1 MVGARSMK
9 AVVFDVKGTIAHFR
23 KPDTTSTQL
32 TYPFITPTAI
42 KGLIGA
48 ILGIEDFV
56 TRDKVGLKLLSPVR
70 TVAQQMSMLGKD
82 GGTTFNR
89 PTTIE
94 LVVNPAYR
102 IYYVGEEF
110 TEVLDQFLQKG
121 HAVYPPYLGSAYCL
135 TWPRWQATY
144 ERVEQVPLD
153 KPVETGT
160 VIPSRIIKELILQ
173 DGHSYS
179 RAGGF
184 LHHYKGQRTFEKS
197 IDFIYER
204 NGRSI
209 TFIPKEN
216 KDEEIEL
223 VRIGEEIVC
232 LY

>member
-1 MVGARSMK
+1 MK
-9 AVVFDVKGTIAHFR
+9 AVVFDVKGSIAHFR

-42 KGLIGA
+42 KGLVGA

-56 TRDKVGLKLLSPVR
+56 TQDKVGLRLLRPVR

-82 GGTTFNR
+82 GNTFNR

-102 IYYVGEEF
+102 IYYAGGEFVE
-110 TEVLDQFLQKG
+110 TLDQFLRKG
-121 HAVYPPYLGSAYCL
+121 HAVYPLYLGCAYCL

-144 ERVEQVPLD
+144 EQVDPVTLD

-160 VIPSRIIKELILQ
+160 VVPSRIIKELILK

-184 LHHYKGQRTFEKS
+184 LHHYKGQRVFEKS

-204 NGRSI
+204 NGRNI
-209 TFIPKEN
+209 TFIPHDN
-216 KDEEIEL
+216 MDDEIDL